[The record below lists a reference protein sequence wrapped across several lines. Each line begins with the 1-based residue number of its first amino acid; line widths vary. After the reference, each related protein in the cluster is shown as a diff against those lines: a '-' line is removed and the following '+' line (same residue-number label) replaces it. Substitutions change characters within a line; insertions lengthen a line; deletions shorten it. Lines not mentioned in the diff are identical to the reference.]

1 MNKVGNHGFLKLIST
16 SEMSTKENTL
26 QLPTQFS
33 STSCSE
39 SESGTEYSNLKKQR
53 KYRKENDVP
62 LSFLNKR
69 KIIRSL
75 NGMYS

>member
-39 SESGTEYSNLKKQR
+39 SESETEYSNLKKQ
-53 KYRKENDVP
+53 YRKENDVP